1 MRSTSSR
8 LGAWKERT
16 KVGYFRVKPRIVR
29 VGNFRVKA
37 KDSQAN
43 ILVSSRL
50 VSQKGNIE
58 LRLGVEA

>member
-1 MRSTSSR
+1 M
-8 LGAWKERT
+8 
-16 KVGYFRVKPRIVR
+16 KPRIVR